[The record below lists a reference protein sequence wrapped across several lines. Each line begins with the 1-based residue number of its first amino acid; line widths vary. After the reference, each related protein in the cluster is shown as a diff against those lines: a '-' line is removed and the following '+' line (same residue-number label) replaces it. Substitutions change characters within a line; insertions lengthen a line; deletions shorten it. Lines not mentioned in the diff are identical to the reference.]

1 MFLALAHI
9 AELMFA
15 SSEQTVSNSNI
26 LLLSATCALAL
37 ASVHLFSGKLRLLRK
52 TPRDRWLSIGSGVS
66 VAYVFIHILPE
77 LNLAQQTIESSLE
90 TALSF
95 LEHHVYLVA
104 LLGLAV
110 FYGLE
115 RYAIESRQRNQK
127 VGKGDVTSSG
137 VFWIHI
143 TSFAVYNALIGYL
156 LLHREEK
163 GIQSLFLFFF
173 AMALHFVVND
183 YGLREHHKAI
193 YDRIGRWILA
203 AAIIVGWVIGSAT
216 VIDRAAVAV
225 LFAFLAGGVVLNVL
239 KEELPEERESRFW
252 SFALGAGAYAI
263 LLLAL

>member
-1 MFLALAHI
+1 
-9 AELMFA
+9 MFA
-15 SSEQTVSNSNI
+15 VTEQTVFNSNI
-26 LLLSATCALAL
+26 LLLSAFCALAFAL
-37 ASVHLFSGKLRLLRK
+37 IHMLSGKLHLLRE
-52 TPRDRWLSIGSGVS
+52 TPRNQWLSFGSGVS
-66 VAYVFIHILPE
+66 VAYVFVHILPE
-77 LNLAQQTIESSLE
+77 LNKAQKTVKSSLE
-90 TALSF
+90 NGLVF

-115 RYAIESRQRNQK
+115 RFAIESRQRNQK
-127 VGKGDVTSSG
+127 VGKGDVTASG

-143 TSFAVYNALIGYL
+143 ASFAIYNAFIGYL

-203 AAIIVGWVIGSAT
+203 TAIIVGWVIGSAT
-216 VIDRAAVAV
+216 VIDKAAVAV
-225 LFAFLAGGVVLNVL
+225 LFAFLAGGVVLNIL

-252 SFALGAGAYAI
+252 SFALGAGAYTI
-263 LLLAL
+263 LLLAI